1 MARQELSQSFEQEL
15 NSGSFICVPDWKK
28 EDADTLLD
36 ILNVSQVS
44 EPVTK
49 HDIVPLAAT
58 NEGMSNMFMETLG
71 FEQPLDSFGMKDM
84 CGFCH

>member
-15 NSGSFICVPDWKK
+15 DSGSFICVPDWKK

-44 EPVTK
+44 EPVTN
-49 HDIVPLAAT
+49 HDIFPLAT
-58 NEGMSNMFMETLG
+58 NNQDMSNIFMETLG
-71 FEQPLDSFGMKDM
+71 FEQPIGSFGMEDV
-84 CGFCH
+84 CGF